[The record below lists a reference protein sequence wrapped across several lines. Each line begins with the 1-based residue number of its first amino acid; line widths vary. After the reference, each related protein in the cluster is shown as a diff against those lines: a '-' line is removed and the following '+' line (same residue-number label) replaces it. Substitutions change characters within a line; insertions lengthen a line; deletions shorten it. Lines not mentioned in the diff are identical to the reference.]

1 LAFSVVLVLLCAN
14 VEAQTRQFKVCVP
27 DYAVG
32 VMPLI
37 IGKQNG
43 FYAQEQLDVEVI
55 AARGHLCSM
64 GLLANSFQFTYSPST
79 FDAVVAGGG
88 QRKKSVFGGKIFFFC
103 FFFASPNNNFGGFE
117 GRENEI
123 YAFCPLSALVVI
135 GVLIFPSL

>member
-1 LAFSVVLVLLCAN
+1 LLGYSRNAAGDYMLGIWASSDSEIDRKDLNMARSNILTLALSVVLVLLCAN

-37 IGKQNG
+37 IAKQNG
-43 FYAQEQLDVEVI
+43 YYAQEQLDVEVI

-79 FDAVVAGGG
+79 FDAVVAGDV
-88 QRKKSVFGGKIFFFC
+88 KGK
-103 FFFASPNNNFGGFE
+103 
-117 GRENEI
+117 
-123 YAFCPLSALVVI
+123 
-135 GVLIFPSL
+135 

>member
-79 FDAVVAGGG
+79 FDAVVAGGVEG
-88 QRKKSVFGGKIFFFC
+88 KEEYVGGKVFFFL
-103 FFFASPNNNFGGFE
+103 FFFSPPHKTLGDVNGKKN
-117 GRENEI
+117 
-123 YAFCPLSALVVI
+123 SACAL
-135 GVLIFPSL
+135 LLPSPT